1 MADLQTIL
9 HFVDRFLNDSE
20 HSHQFLFLRGTA
32 NELGLGK
39 RIDRCRL
46 VCFHLP
52 RKLREVQSFDMRSR
66 VKTKRGQHCQ
76 LATFHLPRRL
86 ICAQGLELDENN
98 LVTLLLFVH
107 IRTSWWLLIDFIVL
121 VAFKEIIIIMGLI
134 LYKAID
140 LFLDWK
146 EQKYKYIPHTDR
158 TKDSWPL
165 WLPLIFL
172 MLRYLFMHTCTAVI
186 NAECLFDALVI
197 VKLLSS
203 IPWLRLFKSLRV
215 RYCSRALESL
225 MRDACFQV
233 QVVDS
238 YEAIISLIFM

>member
-9 HFVDRFLNDSE
+9 HFVARFLNDSE

-32 NELGLGK
+32 NELRLGK

-52 RKLREVQSFDMRSR
+52 RKLKEVQSFDMRTR
-66 VKTKRGQHCQ
+66 VKTNRGQHCQ
-76 LATFHLPRRL
+76 PATFHLPRRL
-86 ICAQGLELDENN
+86 ICAQGLKLDENN
-98 LVTLLLFVH
+98 LVSSSCLFIYVLH
-107 IRTSWWLLIDFIVL
+107 DDYWSLFIVL

-158 TKDSWPL
+158 IKDSWPL

-172 MLRYLFMHTCTAVI
+172 MLRYLFMHTCTAVM

-197 VKLLSS
+197 ANLLSS

-238 YEAIISLIFM
+238 YKAIISVIFM